1 MVAEEHAFKHTLISH
16 ENNKTKNLH
25 KCLYFAITRWLC
37 NESISN
43 VVYRSFN
50 FVTAFFHF
58 KKPEIIKAFT
68 IHAFK

>member
-1 MVAEEHAFKHTLISH
+1 MVAEKHAFKYTLIPH
-16 ENNKTKNLH
+16 KNKKKKYSR

-37 NESISN
+37 NKSISN

-50 FVTAFFHF
+50 FVIAFFHF
-58 KKPEIIKAFT
+58 KRPEIIKAFT